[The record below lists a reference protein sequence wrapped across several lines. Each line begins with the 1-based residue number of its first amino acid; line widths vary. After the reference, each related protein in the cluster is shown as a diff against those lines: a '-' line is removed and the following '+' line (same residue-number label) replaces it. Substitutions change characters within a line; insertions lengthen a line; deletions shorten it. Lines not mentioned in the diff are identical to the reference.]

1 MRVGA
6 LPAELKREFVVGK
19 FAALYAGGPGRAVPP
34 TPEEGSRRI
43 SNMWWFPVRFGITSA
58 WEDTVSN
65 TLDTGSWSVASGVL
79 FRIWTEGK
87 PYAGKLEEIVADGLG
102 AEPLRK
108 AWLNLGPDASTDKL
122 KEFILLTAKQR
133 RVRAWDDV
141 TLIQEL
147 QLRYANRLRK
157 GR

>member
-6 LPAELKREFVVGK
+6 LPAELKREFVAAR
-19 FAALYAGGPGRAVPP
+19 FFALYAGGPGRLVPP

-43 SNMWWFPVRFGITSA
+43 SNAWWFPVRFGITGA

-87 PYAGKLEEIVADGLG
+87 PFAGKLEEAVIDALG
-102 AEPLRK
+102 ADPLRK
-108 AWLNLGPDASTDKL
+108 AWVNLGPDASTEML
-122 KEFILLTAKQR
+122 KKTIIETAKAR
-133 RVRAWDDV
+133 RVRVWDDV
-141 TLIQEL
+141 SLIQEL
-147 QLRYANRLRK
+147 QLKYAKRLRG